1 MAKHVNKGHADSLC
15 VHLEGA
21 IICQEH
27 GHKNLAPDGTIF
39 GNFLF

>member
-15 VHLEGA
+15 VHLEDD

-27 GHKNLAPDGTIF
+27 GQKNLAPDGTRF
-39 GNFLF
+39 DNFLF